1 MAKNGGRRGG
11 ALGAL
16 ADLWSSW
23 PGVGTSADVARMSAC
38 STVYRVVVLVGIA
51 AVGAWGADKPTF
63 SETVAP
69 IIYRNCTTC
78 HRPGEAAPFALLS
91 YDDVKKRGALIATV
105 TASRFMPP
113 WHAAHG
119 YGEFAEER
127 RLTDQQIA
135 DIGAWV
141 KAGMPQGDPAR
152 APKPPEFVEGWH
164 LGKPDLV
171 LEMPAAY
178 EVPATGP
185 DIYRNFVIPTG
196 VTEDKWV
203 RAVEFR
209 PSARKVVHHVL
220 FAYDG
225 TGALAKRSGLD
236 GKPGFG
242 GMGTVGVSGGTGNS
256 GSLGGWAV
264 GNTPVFLADGL
275 ALALPKGSDFVLQMH
290 FHPTGKM
297 ETEKSTVGIYFADKA
312 PEHRLIAVQGP
323 ALFGFGAGIDIPAG
337 AKNYTIDDSITLPAD
352 VMAYSV
358 GAHAHYVG
366 KEMKATATLPDGT
379 VKPLLWIQDWDF
391 AWQDRYNYKDP
402 VMLPKGTRI
411 DVHLAYDNSAD
422 NPRNPSNPPKRVQW
436 GEQSFDEM
444 GSVTLQAIA
453 VHKEDEAAL
462 QQFFAN
468 RMRAAVQRGVQDGTA
483 KRMLEEQQASRA
495 AGQ

>member
-1 MAKNGGRRGG
+1 MTRLAML
-11 ALGAL
+11 LGIA
-16 ADLWSSW
+16 
-23 PGVGTSADVARMSAC
+23 GVGAFA
-38 STVYRVVVLVGIA
+38 
-51 AVGAWGADKPTF
+51 ADKVTF
-63 SETVAP
+63 SETIAP
-69 IIYRNCTTC
+69 IIYSNCTTC
-78 HRPGEAAPFALLS
+78 HRPGEAAPFVLMS
-91 YDDVKKRGALIATV
+91 YDDVKKRGSLIATV
-105 TASRFMPP
+105 TQSRYMPP
-113 WHAAHG
+113 WHATHG
-119 YGEFAEER
+119 YGDFAEER

-141 KAGMPQGDPAR
+141 KAGMPQGDPAKT
-152 APKPPEFVEGWH
+152 PKPPQFIEGWH

-171 LEMPAAY
+171 LEMPVGFD
-178 EVPATGP
+178 VPATGP

-196 VTEDKWV
+196 LTEDKWV

-220 FAYDG
+220 YAYDA

-242 GMGTVGVSGGTGNS
+242 GMGTVGVTGGTGSS

-275 ALALPKGSDFVLQMH
+275 ALPLPKGSDFVLQMH
-290 FHPTGKM
+290 FHPTGKA

-312 PEHRLIAVQGP
+312 PEHRLFAVQGP

-337 AKNYTIDDSITLPAD
+337 AKNYTIDDSMTLPAD
-352 VMAYSV
+352 IMAYSV

-366 KEMKATATLPDGT
+366 KEMKMTATLPDGT
-379 VKPLLWIQDWDF
+379 VKPLLWIKDWDF

-402 VMLPKGTRI
+402 VALPKGTRI
-411 DVHLAYDNSAD
+411 DVHLSYDNSAD

-444 GSVTLQAIA
+444 GSVTLQATA
-453 VHKEDEAAL
+453 VHKEDEQAL
-462 QQFFAN
+462 QQFFAD
-468 RMRAAVQRGVQDGTA
+468 RVRGAVQRGVQNGTA
-483 KRMLEEQQASRA
+483 KRLLEEQQASRA
-495 AGQ
+495 QGR